1 MFCKNCGNR
10 LEDGTKFCPKCG
22 ISIDDPLPNAQPLPP
37 QPIII
42 QAQPQTPNS
51 RPCPKCKGRN
61 VQFQTV
67 TESKKAGCLKVLL
80 YIILAISIF
89 GWLILIPVL
98 TRKKT
103 KTVTY
108 GVCQS
113 CGYRWKA

>member
-1 MFCKNCGNR
+1 MYCKNCGTQ
-10 LEDGTKFCPKCG
+10 LDDSAKFCPSCG
-22 ISIDDPLPNAQPLPP
+22 TGTDGTAPAASPSP
-37 QPIII
+37 QPIVI
-42 QAQPQTPNS
+42 QAQPQFASS

-67 TESKKAGCLKVLL
+67 TESKKGGCLKVLL
-80 YIILAISIF
+80 YIILAISIL
-89 GWLILIPVL
+89 GWLILIPL
-98 TRKKT
+98 LIRKKT